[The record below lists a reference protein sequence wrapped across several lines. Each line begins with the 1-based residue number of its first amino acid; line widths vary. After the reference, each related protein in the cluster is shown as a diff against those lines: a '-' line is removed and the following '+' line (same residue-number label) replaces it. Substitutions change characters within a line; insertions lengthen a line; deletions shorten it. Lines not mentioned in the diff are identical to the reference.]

1 MDGSM
6 EALKDWIH
14 RSKWL
19 AGIIESVKNQRRDA
33 AFSEH
38 LNASVGEAVRWQSA
52 DAALQCARAQLQA
65 LTSLDDQ
72 PPRKG
77 SPSKV
82 RIRSN
87 DLQLL
92 LDTFSTGETPDA
104 RTLRAA
110 ERVASIDPE
119 EVSAFK
125 LYLAVFWLVNAQ
137 LIGAL
142 RSTSRDR
149 IVLHMSCVP
158 RLNRADKSIASFDNS
173 ESRLE
178 HLKLVGT
185 GKGYTF
191 DAATH
196 LLGVPAGDSYECLPQ
211 KVFQALALLTLAH
224 NPDALVKLDDDHR
237 LANTNELEKLLA
249 FAAGSSEAL
258 QLGEVNRTPSPSAHH
273 RGWHFGKCAR
283 SELNDQIVEMPAP
296 AKWAAGS
303 AGYIVNRGALW
314 RILWASL
321 YYRHWLEQIVYE
333 DIALAEVATKTGIRI
348 VQVRMNRAIGAV
360 ADY

>member
-1 MDGSM
+1 M

-14 RSKWL
+14 RNRWL
-19 AGIIESVKNQRRDA
+19 AGLIERAKNQRRDETFA
-33 AFSEH
+33 KH
-38 LNASVGEAVRWQSA
+38 LDASIGEAVRWQTP
-52 DAALQCARAQLQA
+52 DEALQCARRQLKA
-65 LTSLDDQ
+65 LTSLEDQ

-82 RIRSN
+82 RIRSK

-92 LDTFSTGETPDA
+92 LDTLSTGDRVDA
-104 RTLRAA
+104 HTFRAA
-110 ERVASIDPE
+110 ERVASIDPADL
-119 EVSAFK
+119 SAFK
-125 LYLAVFWLVNAQ
+125 LYLSVVWLANAE
-137 LIGAL
+137 LIRAL
-142 RSTSRDR
+142 RATSRDR
-149 IVLHMSCVP
+149 VVLHMSCVP
-158 RLNRADKSIASFDNS
+158 RLNRANKSIESFGNS
-173 ESRLE
+173 VSSLQ

-185 GKGYTF
+185 GQDYTF
-191 DAATH
+191 DTATQ

-224 NPDALVKLDDDHR
+224 NPSTLVKLDDDHR
-237 LANTNELEKLLA
+237 LANASELEKLLS
-249 FAAGSSEAL
+249 FAAASSEAM
-258 QLGEVNRTPSPSAHH
+258 QLGEVNLTPSPSAHH

-321 YYRHWLEQIVYE
+321 YYRQWLEAILYE

-360 ADY
+360 TEY